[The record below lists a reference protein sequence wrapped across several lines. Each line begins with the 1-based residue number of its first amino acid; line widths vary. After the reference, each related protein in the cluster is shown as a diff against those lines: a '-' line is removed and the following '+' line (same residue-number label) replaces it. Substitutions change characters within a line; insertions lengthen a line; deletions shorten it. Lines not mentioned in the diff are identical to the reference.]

1 MMPRTTLKDRG
12 QLTLPSEIR
21 KRIQAAKGDLFDV
34 EVVDGKVVMTPLR
47 LVRKKGVDP
56 ARRKPVDLSKY
67 IGALSGT
74 YGDTVEEADAYL
86 RRERDSWD

>member
-1 MMPRTTLKDRG
+1 M
-12 QLTLPSEIR
+12 PSEIR

-47 LVRKKGVDP
+47 LVPAKGGEA

-67 IGALSGT
+67 IGALSGA

>member
-1 MMPRTTLKDRG
+1 M
-12 QLTLPSEIR
+12 PSETR
-21 KRIQAAKGDLFDV
+21 KRIQAAKGDMFDV
-34 EVVDGKVVMTPLR
+34 EVVDGKVVMTPFR
-47 LVRKKGVDP
+47 LVPAKGGEA

-67 IGALSGT
+67 IGALSGA

>member
-1 MMPRTTLKDRG
+1 MPRATLKDKG
-12 QLTLPSEIR
+12 QLTLPAETR
-21 KRIQAAKGDLFDV
+21 KRIRAAKGDLFDV

-47 LVRKKGVDP
+47 LVPAKGGDP
-56 ARRKPVDLSKY
+56 AGRKPVDLSKY